1 MPPQEVATNLVAAF
15 VADGRA
21 AEVPALLAAMKL
33 ASGGSFELAFNRAC
47 GQLSEGNLG
56 AAEEQLQLAMRIGG
70 YAGQAGHARGADLLY
85 HWHQAGLTNISYSWQ
100 CR

>member
-1 MPPQEVATNLVAAF
+1 MLQVPPQEVATNLVAAF

-47 GQLSEGNLG
+47 GQLAEGNLG

-70 YAGQAGHARGADLLY
+70 
-85 HWHQAGLTNISYSWQ
+85 
-100 CR
+100 

>member
-1 MPPQEVATNLVAAF
+1 MLQVPPQEVATNLVAAF

-33 ASGGSFELAFNRAC
+33 AGGGSFELAFNRAC
-47 GQLSEGNLG
+47 GQLAEGNLG

-70 YAGQAGHARGADLLY
+70 CARQVGHAQGTPPLC
-85 HWHQAGLTNISYSWQ
+85 HWHQAG
-100 CR
+100 C